1 MTTKT
6 IEPADIKAAAEAFDL
21 DAWLDGLAPA
31 TVEYEKA
38 HVIGLPKIT
47 LQARTE
53 EWTEALKEDGKTDDE
68 IDLEYIAGHIIEP
81 TGFDADKLRRLV
93 EVHPQHLRY
102 LRIACVQ
109 LDTEPEV
116 SPHFLRGLSG

>member
-6 IEPADIKAAAEAFDL
+6 TTAKDAAEAFDL

-31 TVEYEKA
+31 TAEYEKA
-38 HVIGLPKIT
+38 AAIGLPKIT

-53 EWTEALKEDGKTDDE
+53 EWTEALKGDGKTDE
-68 IDLEYIAGHIIEP
+68 QIDLEYIAGHIIEP
-81 TGFDADKLRRLV
+81 ADFTVDKLRRLLAI
-93 EVHPQHLRY
+93 HPQHLRY

-116 SPHFLRGLSG
+116 SPHFLRSLSA